1 MAKIVEENLVIKVS
15 QIIMDKDKEA
25 KLTPKLN
32 AETINEIENIVRE
45 LLGDG
50 KFIVE
55 AVVA

>member
-15 QIIMDKDKEA
+15 QLIMDKDAEA
-25 KLTPKLN
+25 KLSPRLN
-32 AETINEIENIVRE
+32 AETVKEIENIVRE